1 MTHFFTIALDHRLQ
15 FIDILRCDLSPDKA
29 IQAINNR
36 QHPDNKIDTDIHNP
50 TIVTQLNG
58 EQYKESKWS
67 VSIDLIFQLSVRSW
81 PKASAQESGSNGG
94 FGQQAGK
101 FMRPQNVCFANAD
114 NIILMINF
122 RSTHRGHLAGLGESP
137 LLTRSCLRI

>member
-1 MTHFFTIALDHRLQ
+1 MTHSFTIALDHRLQ

-29 IQAINNR
+29 IQAINNC

-67 VSIDLIFQLSVRSW
+67 VSIDLIFQLSVRSM
-81 PKASAQESGSNGG
+81 
-94 FGQQAGK
+94 AGK
-101 FMRPQNVCFANAD
+101 SRSIQKDFETLTGGDRPNPVVRS
-114 NIILMINF
+114 MG
-122 RSTHRGHLAGLGESP
+122 RSTN
-137 LLTRSCLRI
+137 

>member
-36 QHPDNKIDTDIHNP
+36 QHPDNKIDADIHNP
-50 TIVTQLNG
+50 TIVTQLYG

-81 PKASAQESGSNGG
+81 QPNPAK
-94 FGQQAGK
+94 
-101 FMRPQNVCFANAD
+101 RYP
-114 NIILMINF
+114 
-122 RSTHRGHLAGLGESP
+122 
-137 LLTRSCLRI
+137 